1 MRKKF
6 QLNWY
11 QPNDTAAMAEKL
23 EKMAERGWLLERVSQ
38 WGFHYR
44 KSEMQTVKYAITYFP
59 DASIF
64 DGRPTEGQETYAD
77 YCAAA
82 GWEFISAYGAMQFFR
97 STRLNPTPIE
107 TDEREKLT
115 AIHKSMMKTNILSY
129 GALAAVWILNLV
141 MRLGTW
147 TKRPLELLSSNLNL
161 GLLLIMSSLVIY
173 CLALLCDYVYWYHGS
188 KKAVEQ
194 GGNCLQP
201 HTKGRLWLGNVLLI
215 ACVLSALT
223 FIGDITSPGKGL
235 IWAYSFGGMAV
246 LMVVCHGTLALMKR
260 KGVDRDITRFV
271 FFALAVVMS
280 IAYASAMVPLT
291 LRIRDAGLMEEPEKQ
306 PAYVLTDEKGWEREV
321 YRHQIPL
328 KLEDLGYT
336 VAEEDHCTYVMA
348 GSRSMILG
356 HWQCLQRPVWGVESE
371 LPELEYEFV
380 EIPWKWLRD
389 TMVER
394 YAKKYAMAEVVDSR
408 FGADRVFHS
417 EYTIGYNKAN
427 RVDEYVLVYGD
438 RIYEFTAGYDQP
450 FTTEQLIA
458 AAGKLG

>member
-1 MRKKF
+1 
-6 QLNWY
+6 
-11 QPNDTAAMAEKL
+11 
-23 EKMAERGWLLERVSQ
+23 
-38 WGFHYR
+38 
-44 KSEMQTVKYAITYFP
+44 VKYAITYFP

-115 AIHKSMMKTNILSY
+115 AIHRSMMKTNILSY

-201 HTKGRLWLGNVLLI
+201 HTKGRLWLGNVLLV
-215 ACVLSALT
+215 ACALSALT
-223 FIGDITSPGKGL
+223 FIGDVTSPGKGL

-306 PAYVLTDEKGWEREV
+306 PEKTGPEPERPPEWWELTDAQWERAAPLLSAGQPGGRYKSDRQMLNALLYREYTNCPWRELPREFGAWRTVHERYSRWKREGILERVFSILKECGAVSEEKYRLGRRDDWEESIREWWEV
-321 YRHQIPL
+321 TDEQWERLRPL
-328 KLEDLGYT
+328 FPPEDLSKRGRKPASNRQ
-336 VAEEDHCTYVMA
+336 VLNA
-348 GSRSMILG
+348 ILCRYYNATP
-356 HWQCLQRPVWGVESE
+356 WLE
-371 LPELEYEFV
+371 LPRKYG
-380 EIPWKWLRD
+380 PWRTVIQHYMKWRD
-389 TMVER
+389 DGTL
-394 YAKKYAMAEVVDSR
+394 
-408 FGADRVFHS
+408 DRVFG
-417 EYTIGYNKAN
+417 E
-427 RVDEYVLVYGD
+427 
-438 RIYEFTAGYDQP
+438 
-450 FTTEQLIA
+450 
-458 AAGKLG
+458 LGHK